1 MKRNSHSRSNDFD
14 DSSHGILSLVLTM
27 KIFKNRPA
35 ATTFEWESLEYA
47 GFNNIQSKVREEEKS
62 GVSCRS

>member
-1 MKRNSHSRSNDFD
+1 
-14 DSSHGILSLVLTM
+14 M